1 MIILVKFLWN
11 QKRVLK
17 KSSYTPGRVKSGPY
31 ISKRGKNNW
40 GLKLTSF

>member
-1 MIILVKFLWN
+1 MIILVKFPWN
-11 QKRVLK
+11 QKRVLNK
-17 KSSYTPGRVKSGPY
+17 PYTPGRVKSGPY